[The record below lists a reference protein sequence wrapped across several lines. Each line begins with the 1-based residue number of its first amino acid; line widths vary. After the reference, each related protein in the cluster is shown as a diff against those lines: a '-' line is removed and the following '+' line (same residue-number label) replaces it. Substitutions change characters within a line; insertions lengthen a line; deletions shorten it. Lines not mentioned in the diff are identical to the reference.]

1 MPRKSTSSS
10 CTSTGICGTLCAP
23 SATITIPSH
32 GRFLQ
37 SPDIVSDTQNIGHLR
52 NCHKFR
58 LICNGISQI
67 FFCNSSLPVTLQ
79 IFYHRT
85 CSLGCLLPWKH
96 ITVMFHNAYQNFIS
110 RLKCHQSIAVCNQI
124 QTFCCIS
131 CKNNLFCAFCMN
143 KLTDFFS
150 GSLIFLCCILRSL
163 IESTQRICITVLHKI
178 CNPPGSH
185 CMVSGKWQNCPDKS
199 DSDSAA
205 WENLFLFSGHPV
217 PVSFFS
223 FSFQI
228 LLNFLL
234 HFFIRIL

>member
-1 MPRKSTSSS
+1 MSGKCQKIHIQFLYIHRHMRNTLRS
-10 CTSTGICGTLCAP
+10 ICHDHNSLLMADFCK
-23 SATITIPSH
+23 
-32 GRFLQ
+32 

-58 LICNGISQI
+58 LICDGISQI

-124 QTFCCIS
+124 QAFCCIS

-163 IESTQRICITVLHKI
+163 IESTQRICITVFIKI
-178 CNPPGSH
+178 CNRPDHTVWFLGSGRI
-185 CMVSGKWQNCPDKS
+185 VQIN
-199 DSDSAA
+199 
-205 WENLFLFSGHPV
+205 
-217 PVSFFS
+217 
-223 FSFQI
+223 QI
-228 LLNFLL
+228 LILQHGKIFSYFLDIQFL
-234 HFFIRIL
+234 YHSSRSPSRYS